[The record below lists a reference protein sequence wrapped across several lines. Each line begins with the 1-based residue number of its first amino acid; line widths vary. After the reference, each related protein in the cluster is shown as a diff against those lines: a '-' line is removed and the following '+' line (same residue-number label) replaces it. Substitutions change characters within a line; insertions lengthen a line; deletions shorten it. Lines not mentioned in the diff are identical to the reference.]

1 MNILTENL
9 AERLNFETP
18 LFKGCTGYEL
28 TTLIIASFL
37 TLSPLLTFIG
47 WSLSYPFLGL
57 GASALATLLTTVI
70 GATILQHVKR
80 NRPDGY
86 YQQKITLLLV
96 EFGLK
101 KSPFIYRTG
110 YWHIQR

>member
-1 MNILTENL
+1 MPADYL
-9 AERLNFETP
+9 AERLNVETP
-18 LFKGCTGYEL
+18 LFKNCTGYEL

-37 TLSPLLTFIG
+37 SLAPLLTLAG
-47 WSLSYPFLGL
+47 WSLGYPFLGF
-57 GASALATLLTTVI
+57 GASALATLLATLI
-70 GATILQHVKR
+70 GATILQRVKR

-96 EFGLK
+96 ELGLK
-101 KSPFIYRTG
+101 KSSFIYRSG